1 MKSFPLIVGYVYLLG
16 MTAFAQSNAT
26 DAALDGYVF
35 DPSSSAISGA
45 KVVARSRTTN
55 IETSATTNDQGY
67 YRFPLLRI
75 GEYDVLVSH
84 SGFREFRQSGVMLN
98 VGRQVKLDIRLQV
111 GTQAESVTVQADASI
126 VDVGQ
131 PAMTEVVDEKAMRDL
146 PITSR
151 NIYNLHTLGAG
162 VKGVPSTG
170 FGTTQFTFGGLN
182 RSTWAVD
189 GLDNTQRRTDR
200 QIRLVINTPESVQE
214 MQVVSNGY
222 PAEFGRS
229 AGGLVSVITR
239 SGGNDWHGA
248 MLLLNRPNATAARPS
263 LSASK
268 PYTSWEDYA
277 FTLSG
282 PIKKDRIFFFANY
295 EYNPYV
301 TPNPVTINRNAASAI
316 GLTENQLKDVDF
328 GETFHTPSAKVNFR
342 INDKNTGFLR
352 YSRFTNDQPYGG
364 SGGLTAGDRGLFF
377 HDRMNGGAGQL
388 ATIISPNLLNEFRFG
403 INRRYE
409 FRETQTPASAD
420 GYFVNISGVANFGNN
435 PLAGSL
441 NVETSTQFIDN
452 LTWTHGKHTIKTGI
466 DFQNTKF
473 DLNAALGRT
482 FAFNGL
488 SQNGIQI
495 LSPLNQYL
503 YTLEGRINPATGNSY
518 TYSQLTQDLGEP
530 SLNTS
535 FNFFN
540 LFVQDEFRVSPKLTI
555 NAGLR
560 YELILF
566 PSLDPNAPYPLSR
579 SVRNNKLNFAPRFGF
594 SYNPFS
600 DGKTVIR
607 GAYGMFFDT
616 PSLALVTNAYQLN
629 GTRLLSYTVPGTDAR
644 APKFGQLLTQ
654 ADPAFTTPPNI
665 SPFSPDFRIMVA
677 HQGNLQ
683 IERALTNNFVLRAQ
697 YSFLFSRFGL
707 YSRDINLPAPVSYLS
722 DGRPVYQGSLNR
734 PDPRFRQINL
744 LESGSNSNYNALDL
758 TLTQRFSH
766 GLQFSGTYSWSHVL
780 SDSDQGGGA
789 LMDPS
794 NRRRD
799 YGNYSSDVRHTFG
812 LQGLYSPTFT
822 RATKWVNGFEFSAM
836 LWYNSGYPVNA
847 IAGSDL
853 NNDLNTTNDRPLG
866 VSRNSIQG
874 PNFFQLDT
882 RLSRTFAFRERYK
895 VQLIAEAEH
904 LTNRL
909 NANCGIAGCSGAV
922 VNNFN
927 AADFLRITSARTPR
941 RFQFGFRFFF

>member
-1 MKSFPLIVGYVYLLG
+1 MKKLLLLLG
-16 MTAFAQSNAT
+16 YTCLCTGLFAQSNAT

-35 DPSSSAISGA
+35 DPSNAAISGVQ
-45 KVVARSRTTN
+45 VVARNRATN
-55 IETSATTNDQGY
+55 IETRVATNEQGY
-67 YRFPLLRI
+67 YRFPLLTI
-75 GEYDVLVSH
+75 GEYEVSV
-84 SGFREFRQSGVMLN
+84 SQPGFSEFRQTGVSLN
-98 VGRQVKLDIRLQV
+98 VGRQVKLDIHLKV

-126 VDVGQ
+126 VETGQ
-131 PAMTEVVDEKAMRDL
+131 PAMTEVVGEKAMRDL

-151 NIYNLHTLGAG
+151 NIYNLHTLGPG
-162 VKGVPSTG
+162 VKGIPSTG
-170 FGTTQFTFGGLN
+170 FGTTQFTFGGVN
-182 RSTWAVD
+182 RSTWSVD

-263 LSASK
+263 LSATK
-268 PYTSWEDYA
+268 PDTSWQDYA

-301 TPNPVTINRNAASAI
+301 TPNPVTINRSAASAI
-316 GLTENQLKDVDF
+316 GLTPSQLEDVDF

-342 INDKNTGFLR
+342 INDKNSGFLR
-352 YSRFTNDQPYGG
+352 YSRFTNDQPYGS
-364 SGGLTAGDRGLFF
+364 SGGLTTADRGIFF

-388 ATIISPNLLNEFRFG
+388 ATIITPNLLNEFRFG

-409 FRETQTPASAD
+409 FRETQTPAPSD

-441 NVETSTQFIDN
+441 NVETSTQFVNN
-452 LTWTHGKHTIKTGI
+452 LTWTHGKHTVKTGV

-473 DLNAALGRT
+473 DLNSAMTRT
-482 FAFNGL
+482 FAFNGI
-488 SQNGIQI
+488 SRNGVVIVN
-495 LSPLNQYL
+495 PLDQYL
-503 YTLEGRINPATGNSY
+503 YTVQGRTNPETGAPY
-518 TYSQLTQDLGEP
+518 TYSQLTQDLGDP
-530 SLNTS
+530 TLNTS
-535 FNFFN
+535 FNFVN
-540 LFVQDEFRVSPKLTI
+540 LFVQDEFRVNPKLTI

-566 PSLDPNAPYPLSR
+566 PSLDPNAPYALSR
-579 SVRNNKLNFAPRFGF
+579 SVRNNYRNFAPRLGF

-607 GAYGMFFDT
+607 GAYGMFYDT
-616 PSLALVTNAYQLN
+616 PSLALVTNAHQLN
-629 GTRLLSYTVPGTDAR
+629 GVRLLSYTVPGTDAR
-644 APKFGQLLTQ
+644 APMFGQLLS
-654 ADPAFTTPPNI
+654 AGDPTFATVPNI

-677 HQGNLQ
+677 HQANLQ
-683 IERALTNNFVLRAQ
+683 IERAITSNLLLRAQ
-697 YSFLFSRFGL
+697 YSTLLSRFGI
-707 YSRDINLPAPVSYLS
+707 YSRDINLPTPVSYLP
-722 DGRPVYQGSLNR
+722 DGRPVYQGSANR
-734 PDPRFRQINL
+734 PDSRFRQINL
-744 LESGSNSNYNALDL
+744 LESGSNSNYHALDL
-758 TLTQRFSH
+758 TVTQRFSK
-766 GLQFSGTYSWSHVL
+766 GLQFSGSYSWSHAL
-780 SDSDQGGGA
+780 SDSDQGGGP

-794 NRRRD
+794 SRRRD

-812 LQGLYSPTFT
+812 LQGLYSPTFGEGL
-822 RATKWVNGFEFSAM
+822 KWLNGFEFSTM
-836 LWYNSGYPVNA
+836 LWYNSGYPVNPV
-847 IAGSDL
+847 AGADL
-853 NNDLNTTNDRPLG
+853 NQDLTTNDRPIG
-866 VSRNSIQG
+866 IGRNSVGG
-874 PNFFQLDT
+874 PDFLQMDA

-895 VQLIAEAEH
+895 LQLIAESEH
-904 LTNRL
+904 LTNRT
-909 NANCGIAGCSGAV
+909 NANCGISGCSGAV
-922 VNNFN
+922 VNNYN

-941 RFQFGFRFFF
+941 RFQFGFRFYF